1 MGPNR
6 SRAVV
11 ANNGRKRVCS
21 IETAGRETD
30 YSGTA
35 KNARASVS
43 NAREKVGERTCDM
56 KIVIG

>member
-6 SRAVV
+6 SCAVV

-21 IETAGRETD
+21 IEAAGRETD
-30 YSGTA
+30 YSGSA
-35 KNARASVS
+35 KNARASVW
-43 NAREKVGERTCDM
+43 NAREKVREDISDL